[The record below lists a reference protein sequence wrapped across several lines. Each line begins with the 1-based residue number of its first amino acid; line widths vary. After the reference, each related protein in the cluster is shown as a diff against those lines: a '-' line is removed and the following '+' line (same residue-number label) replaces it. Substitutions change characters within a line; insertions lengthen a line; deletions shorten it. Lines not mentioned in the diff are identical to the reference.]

1 VDDPAVRAMLEARRI
16 AVVGA
21 SGREGSFGHRVVS
34 EVTRS
39 PSAPEVHLVNPH
51 YDEVLGRPCLDSL
64 DEIDGPVDLVLMG
77 VGDRGVEQQLRRAA
91 ARGDRSAVVYG
102 SLFEPDDPS
111 STAIRDRV
119 AATARAAGMALCGG
133 GCMGFV
139 NVARGLRAIGY
150 VERDPLPSGPVALV
164 THSGSVFSALLRTR
178 RHLGFS
184 VVVSAGQELV
194 TGAADYL
201 DYALGLES
209 TRVVGLVLET
219 LRDPDGLRAALQ
231 RAAELDVTV
240 VALTV
245 GASAAG
251 RAMVAAHSGALAG
264 ADGAWEALFDAYG
277 VVRVHDLDELG
288 DTLELFAAGRR
299 AAPAGPGGGIAT
311 VHDSGAERALV
322 VDVAEAVGVPFAA
335 IGDVTRAALDDL
347 LDPGL
352 VADNPLDVWGTGS
365 DTEGLFTGC
374 LAALAADDAVQAVA
388 LAVDLVE
395 EYDGDESYPAA
406 ALAASAAT
414 AKPVAVLAN
423 LGSAVDLAAAD
434 RLRLGG
440 VPVLEGTRT
449 GLSALRHL
457 LERSA
462 GPVLPL
468 PTPPVDHGRRARWT
482 ERLARGPLDGAE
494 GFALLADYGVP
505 VPRSCAVVDEDGAVG
520 AAQSIG
526 FPVVLKTDEPGI
538 AHKSDVGG
546 VVLGLADAGAVAAA
560 YRALAERLGPR
571 AVVSEQ
577 AGAGVELSIGLV
589 RDPHLG
595 PLVVVGAG
603 GVLVEV
609 LADRAV
615 RLPPLDTSRAAAAV
629 DRLRIA
635 AVLDGVRGA
644 APADRA
650 ALASAVAA
658 LSVLAVEVGDG
669 IAALDVNPLSCGPA
683 GCLALDVLVEPV

>member
-1 VDDPAVRAMLEARRI
+1 MVDPAVRAMLEARRI

-21 SGREGSFGHRVVS
+21 SGRVGSFGHRVVS

-39 PSAPEVHLVNPH
+39 PSSPEIHLVNPR

-77 VGDRGVEQQLRRAA
+77 VGDRNVEEQLARAV
-91 ARGDRSAVVYG
+91 ARGDRSAVVFG

-194 TGAADYL
+194 TGAPDYL
-201 DYALGLES
+201 GYALDLEE

-219 LRDPDGLRAALQ
+219 LRDPDGLRAALH

-245 GASAAG
+245 GASQAG

-277 VVRVHDLDELG
+277 VVRAHDLDELG

-299 AAPAGPGGGIAT
+299 AGPPGPGSGIAT

-322 VDVAEAVGVPFAA
+322 VDVAEAMGVPFAT
-335 IGDVTRAALDDL
+335 IGDATRAALEEL

-352 VADNPLDVWGTGS
+352 AAGNPLDVWGTGS

-374 LAALAADDAVQAVA
+374 LTALAADDVVQAVA

-406 ALAASAAT
+406 ALATAAAT
-414 AKPVAVLAN
+414 TKPVAVLAN
-423 LGSAVDLAAAD
+423 LGSAIDLVAAD
-434 RLRLGG
+434 RLRAGG
-440 VPVLEGTRT
+440 VPVLEGTRS

-457 LERSA
+457 LDRSS

-468 PTPPVDHGRRARWT
+468 PPPPVDTGRRARWT
-482 ERLARGPLDGAE
+482 ERLAGGPLDGPE
-494 GFALLADYGVP
+494 GFALLADYGIP
-505 VPRSCAVVDEDGAVG
+505 VPHSVAVAGEGEAVG
-520 AAQSIG
+520 AARSIG
-526 FPVVLKTDEPGI
+526 FPVVLKTDGPGI

-546 VVLGLADAGAVAAA
+546 VALGLGDAQAVAAA
-560 YRALAERLGPR
+560 YCAMADRLGPR

-577 AGAGVELSIGLV
+577 ADDGVELSLGLV

-603 GVLVEV
+603 GVLVE
-609 LADRAV
+609 LLGDRVV
-615 RLPPLDTSRAAAAV
+615 RLPPLDVARASAAV
-629 DRLRIA
+629 DRLRVA
-635 AVLDGVRGA
+635 RMLDGVRGA

-650 ALASAVAA
+650 ALAAAVAA
-658 LSVLAVEVGDG
+658 LSVLAVELGDH
-669 IAALDVNPLSCGPA
+669 IAALDVNPLRCGPD
-683 GCLALDVLVEPV
+683 GCLALDVLVEPA

>member
-1 VDDPAVRAMLEARRI
+1 
-16 AVVGA
+16 
-21 SGREGSFGHRVVS
+21 
-34 EVTRS
+34 
-39 PSAPEVHLVNPH
+39 
-51 YDEVLGRPCLDSL
+51 
-64 DEIDGPVDLVLMG
+64 MG
-77 VGDRGVEQQLRRAA
+77 VGDRGVEEQLARAA
-91 ARGDRSAVVYG
+91 ARGDRSAVVFG

-178 RHLGFS
+178 RHLGFTLA
-184 VVVSAGQELV
+184 VSAGQELV

-201 DYALGLES
+201 GYALDLEG

-219 LRDPDGLRAALQ
+219 LRQPDGLRAALH

-245 GASAAG
+245 GASRAG

-277 VVRVHDLDELG
+277 VVRAHDLDELS

-322 VDVAEAVGVPFAA
+322 VDVAEAVGVPFAVIDDA
-335 IGDVTRAALDDL
+335 TRAALDDL

-352 VADNPLDVWGTGS
+352 VAENPLDVWGTGS

-374 LAALAADDAVQAVA
+374 LTALAGDDAVQAVA

-406 ALAASAAT
+406 VLAAAAT
-414 AKPVAVLAN
+414 TTKPVVVLAN
-423 LGSAVDLAAAD
+423 LGSAIDGTAAA
-434 RLRLGG
+434 RLRDGG

-449 GLSALRHL
+449 GLSALGHL
-457 LERSA
+457 LTRSSGPELPLPA
-462 GPVLPL
+462 GPVD
-468 PTPPVDHGRRARWT
+468 TGRRDRWT
-482 ERLARGPLDGAE
+482 ARLARGPLEGVE
-494 GFALLADYGVP
+494 GFSLLADYGIP
-505 VPRSCAVVDEDGAVG
+505 VPRAVTVDSEDEAVG
-520 AAQSIG
+520 AARSIG

-538 AHKSDVGG
+538 AHKSDVG
-546 VVLGLADAGAVAAA
+546 LADAREVAAA
-560 YRALAERLGPR
+560 YSTMAERLGPR

-577 AGAGVELSIGLV
+577 AGDGVELSIGLV

-609 LADRAV
+609 LGDRVV
-615 RLPPLDTSRAAAAV
+615 RLPPLDAARSSAAV

-644 APADRA
+644 PPADRA
-650 ALASAVAA
+650 APASAVAA
-658 LSVLAVEVGDG
+658 LSVLAVELGDR
-669 IAALDVNPLSCGPA
+669 IAALDVNPLRCGPD
-683 GCLALDVLVEPV
+683 GCLALDVLVEPA